1 MTGIVAVL
9 QRLEVDEA
17 LADGQERR
25 EAINPFD
32 SYIVQAPAGSGKTA
46 LLTQRFL
53 ALLCT
58 VQSPEQVV
66 AMTFT
71 KKAAAE
77 MRSRILQTLQKG
89 QHPLPDNASL
99 YDRNTHRL
107 ATAAL
112 QQSEAMG
119 WHLLQN
125 PSRLRIRTLDSMNGY
140 LVQQMPYLSRFGAQA
155 KVSEQP
161 TELYRQAAV
170 QALQDEE
177 TQQASGTLL
186 KLVNGRFSQ
195 AVDLI
200 VSMLQKRDQWLPVVH
215 LQQER
220 EALESAIEAIVQQE
234 MAERQLILQ
243 EARPILRQIVS
254 MAEYAIEHDPKQPLD
269 TVCGFDLSFSV
280 EALPRWRALAN
291 WILKKDGDLK
301 GARLTKAEGFPTV
314 KDGGSAEK
322 KQQMKTLLEELGTLP
337 GVADALGQLQKLPD
351 PLYTDEQWQDL
362 QQLMALMQ
370 RAAAYL
376 KVVFDQV
383 GESDFIEVAM
393 AANQALGTEDA
404 PTDLALQL
412 DYRIQHLLID
422 EFQDTSVTQSE
433 LLQKLVAGWQPEDG
447 RTLFIVGD
455 PMQSIYRFREA
466 EVGNF
471 LQAWGMDGQ
480 PAALGEVALK
490 PLRLQ
495 VNFRSTQGVIDW
507 VNRTFKPLFP
517 QYNNIAKGAVC
528 YTPAVP
534 FSDDV
539 AHAVTTHWA
548 LNQSDMDH
556 YQQMVKVIQQ
566 RLPQLEGTGEKIAVL
581 GRSRSHLVA
590 LAGQL
595 KQAGLG
601 FRAVELEQL
610 SQRQEVQDIQAL
622 TRALLHLGDR
632 DAWLALL
639 RSPLV
644 GLNLPDLT
652 VLAGVEPR
660 LQKAFSLW
668 QILQKLFQ
676 YWQEGSENQKEI
688 AEKSQ
693 NPQSCLLGLV
703 QEMANQLSEA
713 GCLRLQAVV
722 PVLQA
727 ALVQWHSEH
736 PVALVKAA
744 WLALLGAQTLPEE
757 MALEGLENIEAYL
770 QMLGQIPASELRFD
784 TIESHLQ
791 SLFALPDT
799 RETAGKIELMTMHK
813 SKGLEFDTVLLPS
826 LGKKGRNN
834 EEQILNWLQFRQDQ
848 QVYWLIAPLTKK
860 AGKGRSVLSELVK
873 QYDKEKQQYE
883 NIRLLYVAATRAKRQ
898 LHLFGEVSYS
908 ESSYEKERPITPQ
921 AGSLLELMW
930 PVVRVEFSGL
940 LKSLDFK
947 QADQEQAVE
956 IRLPRLPLSALT
968 QVGFL
973 KPIHRP
979 SQKSVPTASELP
991 EGTESMTWSLADEM
1005 GRLVGVL
1012 LHQQLEQW
1020 VRQGFTP
1027 DQQEAFLQNLPSHR
1041 ALYQHWLM
1049 QQGLDAS
1056 EAELGCER
1064 VLQGLENALNHP
1076 QLCWALD
1083 STHQDSAVE
1092 LVLHEVVEAQLGS
1105 ASVVQHIVDRTFID
1119 TEGVRWIV
1127 DYKTSRFNR
1136 AADEL
1141 EDWLAEKVA
1150 HYQPQLARYGAL
1162 FAQQEQRT
1170 QRWVLYFSDVNRWVE
1185 VPQS

>member
-1 MTGIVAVL
+1 MDIIAVL
-9 QRLEVDEA
+9 QQLEVDEA

-25 EAINPFD
+25 EAINPFA

-77 MRSRILQTLQKG
+77 MRSRILQTLKKG
-89 QHPLPDNASL
+89 QHPLPEKASL

-107 ATAAL
+107 AQAAL

-155 KVSEQP
+155 KVSDQP
-161 TELYRQAAV
+161 IDLYRQAAV

-200 VSMLQKRDQWLPVVH
+200 VSMLQKRDQWLRAVH

-234 MAERQLILQ
+234 MATAILSLKPVQ
-243 EARPILRQIVS
+243 EILAQIV
-254 MAEYAIEHDPKQPLD
+254 ALADYAVNFESKQPLEL
-269 TVCGFDLSFSV
+269 VCGFDLSA
-280 EALPRWRALAN
+280 ELAALPRWRALADWVLTSTGDARN
-291 WILKKDGDLK
+291 IVTKNNGFPAGKGVAKEKKDQMAALLAELRRHPEAVASLD
-301 GARLTKAEGFPTV
+301 RLR
-314 KDGGSAEK
+314 
-322 KQQMKTLLEELGTLP
+322 
-337 GVADALGQLQKLPD
+337 KLPD

-383 GESDFIEVAM
+383 GESDFVEVAM
-393 AANQALGTEDA
+393 AAYQALGTEEA

-480 PAALGEVALK
+480 PGALGEVALK

-528 YTPAVP
+528 YTPAVS
-534 FSDDV
+534 FSDD
-539 AHAVTTHWA
+539 ADPAVTMHWA

-566 RLPQLEGTGEKIAVL
+566 RLPQLEDTGEKIAVL

-601 FRAVELEQL
+601 FRAVELAQL

-652 VLAGVEPR
+652 VLAGIEPK

-676 YWQEGSENQKEI
+676 LWQESSENQKEI
-688 AEKSQ
+688 VENLQ
-693 NPQSCLLGLV
+693 NSQSCIPGLV
-703 QEMANQLSEA
+703 QEMANQLSEE
-713 GCLRLQAVV
+713 GRLRLQAVV
-722 PVLQA
+722 PVLQT
-727 ALVQWHSEH
+727 ALAQWHSEH
-736 PVALVKAA
+736 PVALVKAT
-744 WLALLGAQTLPEE
+744 WLALLGAQTLPAET
-757 MALEGLENIEAYL
+757 ALEGLENIEAYL

-791 SLFALPDT
+791 GLYALPDT
-799 RETAGKIELMTMHK
+799 REMAGKIELMTMHK

-834 EEQILNWLQFRQDQ
+834 EEQILNWQQFRQGQ
-848 QVYWLIAPLTKK
+848 RVHWLIAPLTKK

-921 AGSLLELMW
+921 VGSLLELMW
-930 PVVRVEFSGL
+930 PVVRGEFSGL

-956 IRLPRLPLSALT
+956 IRLPRLPRSALP

-973 KPIHRP
+973 KPVHRP

-991 EGTESMTWSLADEM
+991 EAVESMTWHLTDEM

-1027 DQQEAFLQNLPSHR
+1027 DQQEAFLQNLPSCQ

-1049 QQGLDAS
+1049 QQGLEAF

-1064 VLQGLENALNHP
+1064 VLQGLKNALHHP

-1092 LVLHEVVEAQLGS
+1092 LALYEVVEDQPGNVA
-1105 ASVVQHIVDRTFID
+1105 VVQHIVDRTFVD

-1127 DYKTSRFNR
+1127 DYKTSRFDR
-1136 AADEL
+1136 EADEL

-1162 FAQQEQRT
+1162 FAQLEQRT

-1185 VPQS
+1185 VP